1 MIVNAPT
8 YNFKTESEQLL
19 TMFLDSGSQ
28 YIRLSTA
35 LNLGSDLTNLQQ
47 ITILTFGGYQQ
58 TEASYQVSVTVMDQS
73 NKPMHLK
80 LWTRE
85 FITSIPRYSSTLVS
99 NCATS
104 KEAYPSENINVDILI
119 GIEYYWNIVD
129 SENMQQLP
137 SGLTLVPTKFGPIL
151 AGIQKYCAFSCAS
164 SLQSSEEHGDEDA
177 TEILV
182 RQLLGLRN
190 VGISD
195 DLTSMNAEVVQQ
207 YYDSVKIVDGFIYVR
222 FPWKADC
229 PYLPDNK
236 SLALRRLESQ
246 YAKLHNNTEV
256 WRDYCET
263 FQQQLDAGVIED
275 VTNSAPQ
282 RHIYII
288 SPTKAFIKRIVTQPN
303 FASYSMHLAIAKTRH
318 CIHQGPTMLP
328 DLCGTLLRARLTMYL
343 IIAFHQIGL
352 QEDQRDATRFLW
364 LKDPFKPPSKDNLRI
379 LHFTRVPFGI
389 MV

>member
-222 FPWKADC
+222 D
-229 PYLPDNK
+229 YLQALAEKTQAYASPKRGSRDWPKEEQRWLQPLASSKFCGSDTPRMRQQRMGERCQQRNGTTLHTSHTS
-236 SLALRRLESQ
+236 SLS
-246 YAKLHNNTEV
+246 
-256 WRDYCET
+256 
-263 FQQQLDAGVIED
+263 
-275 VTNSAPQ
+275 
-282 RHIYII
+282 I
-288 SPTKAFIKRIVTQPN
+288 SSV
-303 FASYSMHLAIAKTRH
+303 Y
-318 CIHQGPTMLP
+318 
-328 DLCGTLLRARLTMYL
+328 Y
-343 IIAFHQIGL
+343 
-352 QEDQRDATRFLW
+352 
-364 LKDPFKPPSKDNLRI
+364 
-379 LHFTRVPFGI
+379 
-389 MV
+389 